1 MSSSLPIASPVD
13 ADTYLALQGLLFS
26 EARLLDNE
34 QYEDWLDMLT
44 QDIHYYMPMP
54 SRRARDEKESAI
66 KPLEANIFN
75 DKKQHLQLRVDRFR
89 TNFVWSENPQNHLR
103 HLVSNIEVFPTET
116 DGEWQVLSVVTVY
129 RNRLDGE
136 ERRMIVS
143 RDDIWRVEG
152 KAVKLARR
160 TMQFNHAVVAD
171 SNLNIFF

>member
-1 MSSSLPIASPVD
+1 MSSSLPMTSPVD
-13 ADTYLALQGLLFS
+13 TNTYLAFQSLLYT

-44 QDIHYYMPMP
+44 EDIHYYMPMP
-54 SRRARDEKESAI
+54 SRRVRDEKASAI

-103 HLVSNIEVFPTET
+103 HLVSNIEVFPTDT

-152 KAVKLARR
+152 TAVKLARR
-160 TMQFNHAVVAD
+160 TMQFNHAVVPD
-171 SNLNIFF
+171 SNLNVFF